1 MPRISLSAPFLFVPL
16 LSVLLASLLAT
27 PGMASPPPA
36 QAMNQQ
42 AQQAMRRPTRV
53 DVLALEK
60 TNQTDHPVRLQV
72 TLRGGDGQPVP
83 ALDTVSA
90 DVQITLPS
98 GQTSTRALTFSPG
111 ESQKEI
117 DIPISEAGLVKLSV
131 RQPDDRLL
139 GSSDYVYVAPLPK
152 PKAAKKKATRK
163 QSHLVVPLASPRLR
177 FAAEPRVFPAR
188 LMTAAYTMLPQ
199 AGGADAPPAQPGAPA
214 ADASLQLKIS
224 GVDSPDGIPA
234 DGKTAAR
241 VQLFWIAPDPPK
253 QDVQVWLNWSNGDLS
268 PNPVLIPN
276 GQRTGEAEWTSRYP
290 IPSATLSVA
299 ATIPPHLQFQGNNQA
314 TARFGEVFALDFA
327 KPSDPSHI
335 GPDPA
340 QPADPRYAGP
350 PIVLTIVDTFDLT
363 AMFFDSVGNPTRIPS
378 QRSVVFVAS
387 SPILSLKPAQVD
399 GDFRFSTTVVPTYIG
414 QSNIEALSPGYH
426 SLLYE
431 VRVTYLSVLLFCLA
445 GGVMGALLSYMNSK
459 GNLLVRIASGVI
471 VGLVASWAYVFVGL
485 PNIQAALLHSRLSVL
500 FVSLLASFG
509 GVKVLSVISGKLN
522 LGF

>member
-1 MPRISLSAPFLFVPL
+1 
-16 LSVLLASLLAT
+16 
-27 PGMASPPPA
+27 
-36 QAMNQQ
+36 MNQQ

-90 DVQITLPS
+90 EVQITLPS

-117 DIPISEAGLVKLSV
+117 DIPIAEAGLVKLSV
-131 RQPDDRLL
+131 RQPNNRLL
-139 GSSDYVYVAPLPK
+139 GSTDYVYVAPLPK
-152 PKAAKKKATRK
+152 PKAAKKKLTRK
-163 QSHLVVPLASPRLR
+163 QSHLALPLANPRLR
-177 FAAEPRVFPAR
+177 LAAEPRGVSSAR
-188 LMTAAYTMLPQ
+188 LVTVAYTMLPQ
-199 AGGADAPPAQPGAPA
+199 AGGADSPPAQPGVPA

-234 DGKTAAR
+234 DGKTGAR
-241 VQLFWIAPDPPK
+241 VQLFWIAPDPPE
-253 QDVQVWLNWSNGDLS
+253 QDVQVWLNWSNGDLA
-268 PNPVLIPN
+268 PNPVLIPR
-276 GQRTGEAEWTSRYP
+276 GQRTGEAQWTSKYP
-290 IPSATLSVA
+290 IPSATLNVA
-299 ATIPPHLQFQGNNQA
+299 ATIPPHLQFQGTNLA

-327 KPSDPSHI
+327 KPSDPSHFA
-335 GPDPA
+335 PA
-340 QPADPRYAGP
+340 PPADPRYAGP

-363 AMFFDSVGNPTRIPS
+363 AMFFDSVGNPTKIPS

-399 GDFRFSTTVVPTYIG
+399 GDFRFSTTVVPTYFG
-414 QSNIEALSPGYH
+414 KSNIEALSPGYH

-431 VRVTYLSVLLFCLA
+431 VRVTYVSVLLFCLA

-471 VGLVASWAYVFVGL
+471 VGLVASWAYVFLGL
-485 PNIQAALLHSRLSVL
+485 PNVQTAILHSRLSVL